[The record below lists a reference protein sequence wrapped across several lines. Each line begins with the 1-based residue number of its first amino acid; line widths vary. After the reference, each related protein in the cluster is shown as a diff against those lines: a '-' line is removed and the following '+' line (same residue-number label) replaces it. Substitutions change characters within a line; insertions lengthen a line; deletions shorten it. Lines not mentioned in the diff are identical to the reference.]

1 MKLAP
6 KSTLTLLAVL
16 LGMALGLG
24 MWSTPAHAWS
34 KIVLAGPEVP
44 FPLSDRIYLPW
55 GLIDGTWEAMD
66 KDMYAH
72 YIFKVQSDCN
82 GQKILR
88 VMHIDPATGE
98 VIAEGVGIAD
108 QSERIIRA
116 IMRGNGYSYVLH
128 MSAYRNTK
136 SAKLPKTAMVLSVLP
151 LGDEPNAETYYIL
164 RKLLN
169 NPYQF

>member
-1 MKLAP
+1 M

-16 LGMALGLG
+16 VGMALG
-24 MWSTPAHAWS
+24 MSTWPTTSYASS

-44 FPLSDRIYLPW
+44 FPLSDRIYFPW
-55 GLIDGTWEAMD
+55 SMIDGTWEAMD

-88 VMHIDPATGE
+88 VLHMDPATGE
-98 VIAEGVGIAD
+98 VVAEGFGIAD
-108 QSERIIRA
+108 QSERIVRA
-116 IMRGNGYSYVLH
+116 IMRANGYSYVLH

-151 LGDEPNAETYYIL
+151 LSDEPMAETHYIL
-164 RKLLN
+164 RKLVN